1 MGLEIQAHMPLGNKT
16 SIFVRKGNESLN
28 SLEGCSM
35 LGMTN
40 SVFFFRIGRRFVCE
54 KGMLGSEEE
63 QLVLKRFLFCCFIK

>member
-1 MGLEIQAHMPLGNKT
+1 
-16 SIFVRKGNESLN
+16 
-28 SLEGCSM
+28 M

-40 SVFFFRIGRRFVCE
+40 SVFFPVWRIGRRFVCV